1 MYNETKDLPREDV
14 RESLYFGII
23 GECRKRIDSMRNKIG
38 FITSPSVESMKDA
51 ESPVRTELESALKGL
66 LEKIRDL
73 EKDIV
78 V

>member
-1 MYNETKDLPREDV
+1 MYEDKDVINEK

-23 GECRKRIDSMRNKIG
+23 GECRKRVDEIRNKIT
-38 FITSPSVESMKDA
+38 FITSPQVESMKNA
-51 ESPVRTELESALKGL
+51 ETPNRTELESALKGL

-78 V
+78 I

>member
-1 MYNETKDLPREDV
+1 MYSEEKSAPDV
-14 RESLYFGII
+14 AERESLYFGII
-23 GECRKRIDSMRNKIG
+23 GECSKRIDGIRNKVA
-38 FITSPSVESMKDA
+38 FITSPQVESMKNT
-51 ESPVRTELESALKGL
+51 ETPNRTELEFALKGL